1 MPTFDEVDPFSQVY
15 SAIYDALLS
24 ASAPL
29 AALVTRS
36 VDLTDAGPTISN
48 KAECADLP
56 ELLLAQTGWGIAGG
70 SSKAYAVT
78 QNYPVRIATSSM
90 QITKVNQIKWAALQA
105 MKLAGTKL
113 GLDFVEGW
121 TITQATDDIA
131 KEGER
136 RGDEKWT
143 TVAVIVVTMKID
155 RAQFIPGS

>member
-1 MPTFDEVDPFSQVY
+1 
-15 SAIYDALLS
+15 
-24 ASAPL
+24 
-29 AALVTRS
+29 
-36 VDLTDAGPTISN
+36 
-48 KAECADLP
+48 
-56 ELLLAQTGWGIAGG
+56 
-70 SSKAYAVT
+70 
-78 QNYPVRIATSSM
+78 VRIATSSM